1 MVRRIA
7 VLAVLCCVL
16 LAGCGGVVLSEA
28 PAHTGPGTTGEPR
41 SMADPASDVI
51 GWEDGIWHN
60 ESIAVDQS
68 DGLSDAEL
76 ERFVAR
82 GMARVEYIREREFEE
97 TVPVSVIS
105 REEYRNRSAGTGGGD
120 VTYQAWNDQV
130 WEGLWI
136 LGEDTSFREA
146 LSATQGSSVG
156 GFYSPSNDAITII
169 TATPDSPTIDN
180 GTLIHEL
187 THALQDQYG
196 DLGESA
202 LSAATQ
208 DGQLAADSVVEGE
221 ANYVEDRYRMRCGAA
236 WDCVTSPGGGGGGIP
251 DDFNFGLFV
260 TIFLPYSDGPPWV
273 AQTVETDGWS
283 AVDAAFTD
291 PPVSSEQIIHQ
302 TTEEPIPLS
311 FTDRATGSWE
321 TYPDQGVD
329 GADTVGEA
337 SIFAMFW
344 YQSRNYGAGVVD
356 VTGLAD
362 TSGPYDAYDYRSEPS
377 AGWGNDL
384 LVPYV
389 NDSGADGYVW
399 KTVWDTETDAREFHD
414 AYRQVLDA
422 HDALERGPNTYV
434 VPDGPFADAFRIVR
448 NGTGVTIVNGPT
460 VAALDAIRPDSASP
474 DRGTTSGDAGPGF
487 GVLAAVL
494 AVFALGWL
502 AGRRR

>member
-1 MVRRIA
+1 VVRRVA
-7 VLAVLCCVL
+7 VLAVLAAVL
-16 LAGCGGVVLSEA
+16 VSGCAGVGLNSG
-28 PAHTGPGTTGEPR
+28 PAQTGPTTGDDPG
-41 SMADPASDVI
+41 SMADPANDVI
-51 GWEDGIWHN
+51 GWEDGLWHN
-60 ESIAVDQS
+60 ESIDVDQS
-68 DGLSDAEL
+68 DGLSNAEL

-82 GMARVEYIREREFEE
+82 GMARVEYLRDREFDSD
-97 TVPVSVIS
+97 VPVSVIS
-105 REEYRNRSAGTGGGD
+105 REAYRNRTDGADGGD
-120 VTYQAWNDQV
+120 LTFRAWNEQV

-136 LGEDTSFREA
+136 IGEDTTFTET
-146 LSATQGSSVG
+146 LGATQGSSVG

-169 TATPDSPTIDN
+169 TTTPDSPTIDN

-202 LSAATQ
+202 LSAPTQ

-236 WDCVTSPGGGGGGIP
+236 WECVASPGGGSGPIP
-251 DDFNFGLFV
+251 EEFNFGLFV

-273 AQTVETDGWS
+273 AQTVETAGWS
-283 AVDAAFTD
+283 AIDAAFAD
-291 PPVSSEQIIHQ
+291 PPASTEQIIHQ
-302 TTEEPIPLS
+302 TDEEPIPLS
-311 FTDRATGSWE
+311 FNDRATGSWE
-321 TYPDQGVD
+321 IYPDQGVD

-344 YQSRNYGAGVVD
+344 YQSRNYGAGVVN
-356 VTGLAD
+356 VAGLAD

-389 NDSGADGYVW
+389 NESGADGYVW
-399 KTVWDTETDAREFHD
+399 KTVWDTEEDAREFED
-414 AYRQVLDA
+414 AYRQVLAA

-434 VPDGPFADAFRIVR
+434 VPDGPFADAFRLVR

-460 VAALDAIRPDSASP
+460 VAAVDAIRPASTDP
-474 DRGTTSGDAGPGF
+474 GGTTTSGETGPGF
-487 GVLAAVL
+487 GVGVGVL
-494 AVFALGWL
+494 ALLAIGLLG
-502 AGRRR
+502 ARRR